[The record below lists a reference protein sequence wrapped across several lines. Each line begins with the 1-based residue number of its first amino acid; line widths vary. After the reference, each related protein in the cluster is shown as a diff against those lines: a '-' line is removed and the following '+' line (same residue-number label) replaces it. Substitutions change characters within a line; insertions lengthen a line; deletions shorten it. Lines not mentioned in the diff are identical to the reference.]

1 MMKRYVANSH
11 VSVNI
16 SLADGGN
23 MYVSFAPLSGGGSA
37 YMTDDEGV
45 QKGLEGHY
53 QFGNLFFE
61 DEIFECSERSEVS
74 EDSEDLEGAEEPRV
88 VAVRVSD
95 LGEAKDYL
103 AEHYGVVRSSVRSV
117 KSAVESAKRFGLV
130 FEGLEE

>member
-1 MMKRYVANSH
+1 MMKRYVANSQ

-23 MYVSFAPLSGGGSA
+23 MHVSFMPLSGGGST

-45 QKGLEGHY
+45 QKGLEEHY

-61 DEIFECSERSEVS
+61 DETFECSECSEVS
-74 EDSEDLEGAEEPRV
+74 EDSEDLEDDEEPRV
-88 VAVRVSD
+88 VVMKVSD

-117 KSAVESAKRFGLV
+117 KSAVETAKRFGVV
-130 FEGLEE
+130 FEGLE